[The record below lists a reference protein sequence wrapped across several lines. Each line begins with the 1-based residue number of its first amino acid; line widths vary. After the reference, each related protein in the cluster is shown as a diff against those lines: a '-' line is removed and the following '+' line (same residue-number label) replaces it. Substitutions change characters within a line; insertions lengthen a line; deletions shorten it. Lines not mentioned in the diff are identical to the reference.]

1 MELGL
6 NWYQIG
12 NKTCIPKVI
21 ECYKKK
27 KISMLTSLRRSPL
40 ACKCVFY
47 RPEYN
52 GDPIE
57 LNFEALQKEK

>member
-21 ECYKKK
+21 KCYQKK
-27 KISMLTSLRRSPL
+27 KISMLTSL
-40 ACKCVFY
+40 

>member
-1 MELGL
+1 MLS
-6 NWYQIG
+6 
-12 NKTCIPKVI
+12 
-21 ECYKKK
+21 KK

-47 RPEYN
+47 RPDYN